1 MATNEVMREFT
12 KRNPSSKTRMESL
25 LEYNLLMEKAGH
37 KKLAEEQ
44 QNEHKPQVQSELPA
58 DMVDSSDGEK
68 LKFLRNKKYRDTS
81 RKYLMEYRKQ
91 KVVCK
96 CGLSIS
102 KPNIRHHQ
110 KSMRCKNRL
119 LAAAKVPASFYSA
132 LAQSAA
138 LQQGEREEELLQPPP
153 QPRS

>member
-1 MATNEVMREFT
+1 MEVMHESTNRT
-12 KRNPSSKTRMESL
+12 LASNIRMESL
-25 LEYNLLMEKAGH
+25 LEYNLLMERAGH
-37 KKLAEEQ
+37 GKLAEEQ

-81 RKYLMEYRKQ
+81 RKYLMEYRRQ

-96 CGLSIS
+96 CGASIS

-119 LAAAKVPASFYSA
+119 LENAKVPASFYSA

-138 LQQGEREEELLQPPP
+138 LQQEREEELLQPPP
-153 QPRS
+153 QPQQPPRS

>member
-1 MATNEVMREFT
+1 
-12 KRNPSSKTRMESL
+12 
-25 LEYNLLMEKAGH
+25 MEKAGH
-37 KKLAEEQ
+37 GKLAEEQ
-44 QNEHKPQVQSELPA
+44 QNEHKPEVESELPA

-119 LAAAKVPASFYSA
+119 QDMAKVPASFYST

-138 LQQGEREEELLQPPP
+138 LQQGEREEELLQPQQPP
-153 QPRS
+153 QQPPRS